1 MILYPPLNLFPPRH
15 TPPKADS
22 AWSPVALNLPWVS
35 SGVTASRRVSP
46 SPFLPLRRDVF
57 SLSSLVGSVHWHWP
71 RRCHCSEVR
80 NVTLLLSKR
89 IWCCSTAA
97 VGFHLLWFALHFSL
111 CSSSLESRFLT
122 DMMSMQHR
130 KLCSILFN
138 NLNGKIIWK
147 RIDTCIRRSKSL
159 CCTPE
164 NNITLLI
171 NYNTILIKI
180 LGNRKSFLELC
191 HF

>member
-122 DMMSMQHR
+122 DMMSTQGSLPWAPAGKRTEMAGLPLPASWGYNGDKVKLWNIR
-130 KLCSILFN
+130 KVRVSQTNKLLF
-138 NLNGKIIWK
+138 
-147 RIDTCIRRSKSL
+147 SL
-159 CCTPE
+159 
-164 NNITLLI
+164 LL
-171 NYNTILIKI
+171 
-180 LGNRKSFLELC
+180 
-191 HF
+191 